1 MTVQEHATALL
12 MKKCTFL
19 EKTQKPDNQGKTLF
33 YSSFADLMPQKD
45 VTQYRMLFNLEETD
59 GADIL
64 SAIALHADA

>member
-19 EKTQKPDNQGKTLF
+19 EKTQKPDNQGKTFF

-45 VTQYRMLFNLEETD
+45 VTQYRTLFNLEEID